1 MLELV
6 NRRANLFE
14 KMKENSVAIIFGGV
28 AKTSSE
34 DEFLPFVVNRNFYYL
49 TNIEQE
55 DSILVLV
62 KSFAEKRAYLFVQEY
77 SELKEKWTGKR
88 LTNDQANQ
96 ISSIQNV
103 YSLNNFDNILN
114 LILDKNVAQYGNIN
128 NIYLDFTK
136 EQKIGEGKYIEDFKQ
151 ELLDKY
157 GEHNVEDI
165 YPLIRDLRMIKS
177 SYEVENIVK
186 AINVTNS
193 AIMNSVRSMHV
204 GMKEYELS
212 DSFEYYGKTNGRHG
226 LAFPSIVANG
236 KNATCL
242 HYPTQTDTLKDGDLV
257 QFDVG
262 LRNEMY
268 CADISRVYPVNGRF
282 NELQK
287 AIYTAVLNCNK
298 AVIRYA
304 KPGLTIK
311 DLQDYTIEFLKA
323 ECIRLK
329 LMPKDDDIRKYY
341 YHNISHH
348 LGLDT
353 HDISL
358 REKPLE
364 PGNVIT
370 VEPGLYFA
378 NYGIGIRI
386 EDDVL
391 IREGSNEVLSSG
403 VRKEIEDI
411 EQICRSRG
419 Y

>member
-14 KMKENSVAIIFGGV
+14 MMKENSVAIIFGGV
-28 AKTSSE
+28 AKVSSE

-55 DSILVLV
+55 ESVLVLV
-62 KSFAEKRAYLFVQEY
+62 KSFAEKRAYLFIQEY

-88 LTNDQANQ
+88 LTNDQAIQ

-103 YSLNNFDNILN
+103 YSLNNFENTLN
-114 LILDKNVAQYGNIN
+114 LILDKNGGQFGNIQN
-128 NIYLDFTK
+128 LYFDFTK
-136 EQKIGEGKYIEDFKQ
+136 EQKIGENKYVEDFKT
-151 ELLDKY
+151 EMLEKY
-157 GEHNVEDI
+157 GERNVEDI
-165 YPLIRDLRMIKS
+165 YPLIRDLRMVKS

-193 AIMNSVRSMHV
+193 AIMNLVKTMHA
-204 GMKEYELS
+204 GMKEYELA
-212 DSFEYYGKTNGRHG
+212 DSFEFYGRVNGRHD
-226 LAFPSIVANG
+226 LAFPSIIANG

-262 LRNEMY
+262 LRNEVY
-268 CADISRVYPVNGRF
+268 CADISRAYPVNGRF

-287 AIYTAVLNCNK
+287 AVYTAVLNCNK

-311 DLQDYTIEFLKA
+311 DLQDYTVEFLKA

-358 REKPLE
+358 RDRPLQE
-364 PGNVIT
+364 GNVIT

-391 IREGSNEVLSSG
+391 IREGANEVLSAG

-411 EQICRSRG
+411 EQLYKTRG
-419 Y
+419 F